1 MDGIEMEIDKWLMGI
16 FRNPVVEIALR
27 EGIALAERLNQE
39 RLGGQGK
46 IVDVRKSIEG
56 EDYIIVMEIPLEIYR
71 DLDFTTE
78 IGVEMLKFGDEI
90 GVPLTLYF
98 VPPGYYDRMI
108 SDPNSG

>member
-1 MDGIEMEIDKWLMGI
+1 MEIDKWI
-16 FRNPVVEIALR
+16 AEIGRSPFLETALR
-27 EGIALAERLNQE
+27 EAIALAERLNQE

-46 IVDVRKSIEG
+46 IIGVRKSIEG

-78 IGVEMLKFGDEI
+78 VGVEMLKFGDEI

-98 VPPGYYDRMI
+98 VSPGYYDRII
-108 SDPNSG
+108 SDPTAG

>member
-1 MDGIEMEIDKWLMGI
+1 MEINKWIMEI
-16 FRNPVVEIALR
+16 NRNPVVEIALKK
-27 EGIALAERLNQE
+27 GIALAERLNQE

-46 IVDVRKSIEG
+46 IIDVRKSIEG

-78 IGVEMLKFGDEI
+78 VGVEMLKFGDEI

-98 VPPGYYDRMI
+98 VPPGYYDRTI
-108 SDPNSG
+108 SDPNAG

>member
-1 MDGIEMEIDKWLMGI
+1 MDRMEIEKWIMEINRSPFL
-16 FRNPVVEIALR
+16 EIALR
-27 EGIALAERLNQE
+27 KGVALAERLNQE

-56 EDYIIVMEIPLEIYR
+56 EDYLIVMEIPLEIYR

-78 IGVEMLKFGDEI
+78 VGVEMLKFGDEI

-98 VPPGYYDRMI
+98 VPPGYYDRII
-108 SDPNSG
+108 SDPNTG

>member
-1 MDGIEMEIDKWLMGI
+1 MEVDKWLMEI
-16 FRNPVVEIALR
+16 NRNPVVEIALK

-46 IVDVRKSIEG
+46 IIDVHKSIEG
-56 EDYIIVMEIPLEIYR
+56 DDYVIVMEIPLEIYR

-78 IGVEMLKFGDEI
+78 VGVEMLKFGDEV

-98 VPPGYYDRMI
+98 VPPGYYDNII
-108 SDPNSG
+108 SDPDAG

>member
-1 MDGIEMEIDKWLMGI
+1 MEVDKWLMKI
-16 FRNPVVEIALR
+16 FRDPVVEIALK

-46 IVDVRKSIEG
+46 IIDVRKSIEG
-56 EDYIIVMEIPLEIYR
+56 EDYVIVMEIPLEIYE

-78 IGVEMLKFGDEI
+78 VGVEMLKFGDEI

-108 SDPNSG
+108 SDPNVD

>member
-1 MDGIEMEIDKWLMGI
+1 MEVDKWLMEIGI
-16 FRNPVVEIALR
+16 SPSVEIALR

-56 EDYIIVMEIPLEIYR
+56 EDYLIVMEIPLEIYR

-78 IGVEMLKFGDEI
+78 LGVEMLKLGDGL
-90 GVPLTLYF
+90 GVPLSLYF
-98 VPPGYYDRMI
+98 VPPGYYNRI
-108 SDPNSG
+108 VSDPNFGEKS

>member
-1 MDGIEMEIDKWLMGI
+1 MDRMEIEKLIM
-16 FRNPVVEIALR
+16 EINRSPFLEIVLKKA
-27 EGIALAERLNQE
+27 IALAERLNQE

-56 EDYIIVMEIPLEIYR
+56 EDYVIVMEIPLDIYR
-71 DLDFTTE
+71 DLDFITE
-78 IGVEMLKFGDEI
+78 VGVEMLKFGDEI

-108 SDPNSG
+108 SDPNAG

>member
-1 MDGIEMEIDKWLMGI
+1 MEIDKWIAEIG
-16 FRNPVVEIALR
+16 RSPSVEIALK

-56 EDYIIVMEIPLEIYR
+56 EDYTIVMEVPLEIYR

-78 IGVEMLKFGDEI
+78 VGVEMMKFGDEI
-90 GVPLTLYF
+90 GFPLFLYF
-98 VPPGYYDRMI
+98 VPPGYYDNMI
-108 SDPNSG
+108 SDPNAGKGGS